1 MISTPVQKY
10 KQTEKEIPIWKQ
22 NIILID
28 NQIMNYD
35 LRMKDFISKA
45 YELSLEI
52 EKLKD
57 QKTKILSNK
66 KERSLWKQ

>member
-1 MISTPVQKY
+1 MNQKAIQTY

-45 YELSLEI
+45 YELSIEI

-57 QKTKILSNK
+57 RKSKILTNK
-66 KERSLWKQ
+66 KERTLWT

>member
-22 NIILID
+22 NVILID

-57 QKTKILSNK
+57 QKSKILSNR